1 MTTHNHFFSHDDATP
16 PSEKI
21 PARTHVLIW
30 VLVTLAALLLVGFT
44 AVVNDITERGESRR
58 VQQRASGAFT
68 LPEDLQPGGVDV
80 VRLLSIA
87 GVTLAQR

>member
-1 MTTHNHFFSHDDATP
+1 MTTHNRFFSRDDATTP
-16 PSEKI
+16 TEKI
-21 PARTHVLIW
+21 TPRTHVLIW

-68 LPEDLQPGGVDV
+68 LPEDLQPGSVDV
-80 VRLLSIA
+80 VRLLSMA
-87 GVTLAQR
+87 SGKLAQR

>member
-1 MTTHNHFFSHDDATP
+1 MTTHNHFFSRADATP
-16 PSEKI
+16 PAPKI
-21 PARTHVLIW
+21 SPRTHVLLW

-58 VQQRASGAFT
+58 VQQRASGAFA

-80 VRLLSIA
+80 ARLPSMS
-87 GVTLAQR
+87 GGKWAQR